1 MGMQYPL
8 MLSTVAAGF
17 PSPADSEI
25 SQHLSFDELLI
36 QHPTSSFFVRATGN
50 SLIEAGIF
58 EGDILVVDR
67 QLQPKTGQLIIAA
80 LNGELT
86 AKYLGQTP
94 TGAPELRPANKNFKP
109 IAVTTASE
117 FEVWG
122 VVTGVVRQLY
132 KPTTG

>member
-1 MGMQYPL
+1 MQYPL
-8 MLSTVAAGF
+8 LLSTVAAGF

-25 SQHLSFDELLI
+25 ATQLSFDELLI
-36 QHPTSSFFVRATGN
+36 QHPASSFFVKTIGN

-67 QLQPKTGQLIIAA
+67 QLQAKTGQLVIAA

-86 AKYLGQTP
+86 AKYLAQTP
-94 TGAPELRPANKNFKP
+94 TGAPELRPANKNLKP
-109 IAVTTASE
+109 LSIGAETE

-132 KPTTG
+132 KPTTV